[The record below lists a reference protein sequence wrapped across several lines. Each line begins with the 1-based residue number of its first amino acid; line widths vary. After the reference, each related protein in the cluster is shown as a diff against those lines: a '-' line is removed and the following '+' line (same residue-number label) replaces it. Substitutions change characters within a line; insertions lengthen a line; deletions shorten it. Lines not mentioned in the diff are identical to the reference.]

1 MLSKDLAITAFF
13 HQAPSSVG
21 MATTPPVELPRPPDQ
36 LEKMHSPNTSKIHQG
51 SSSDSSYNSSKLQR
65 EEAIHVAISERE
77 FDWAQKIMSMA
88 RSGEIRVQRSGEGD
102 SQSKDLHNIQK
113 SVESTFPFARNRE
126 AIYGRFTGK
135 SPQSRFQERG
145 SFEEIRAEKFNGDY
159 SPVFVEH
166 LTAISSNFNDEVNG
180 NDFAGNLTGVPA
192 NHENEKRREEEC
204 LENNNRNVQQIDVE
218 RAPSNLNVE
227 IRVNSAEMHTEHSD
241 RILVGRTMV
250 SPMHNVDEGIALN
263 IDGGIESSHQ
273 NQVNAGHH
281 VQEIQK
287 GVQIQGLGNPQE
299 KQTDST
305 MEQVRTS
312 EKSKQQEG
320 QGVNIENNN
329 QTPKKKVTP
338 GSEGTQNPSN
348 ANDESG
354 RKTPNNKS
362 RGKMSKKKKEAI
374 KRKHQAEVGKQVKI
388 KDRQQQTQKIDTG
401 QNSEEAEDEYANI
414 QSEDEF
420 SQDTQSLNEK

>member
-1 MLSKDLAITAFF
+1 
-13 HQAPSSVG
+13 
-21 MATTPPVELPRPPDQ
+21 
-36 LEKMHSPNTSKIHQG
+36 MHSPNMSKIHQG
-51 SSSDSSYNSSKLQR
+51 SSSDSSYNSSKLRR

-102 SQSKDLHNIQK
+102 SQSKDLHNTQK

-126 AIYGRFTGK
+126 AIYGRITGK
-135 SPQSRFQERG
+135 SPQLRFQERG

-227 IRVNSAEMHTEHSD
+227 IRVNSTEMHTEHND

-273 NQVNAGHH
+273 NQD
-281 VQEIQK
+281 
-287 GVQIQGLGNPQE
+287 IQGNTSNRAPE
-299 KQTDST
+299 KQQIAAKEQPGITSKTNLINTTDKDKGKT
-305 MEQVRTS
+305 HLHE
-312 EKSKQQEG
+312 
-320 QGVNIENNN
+320 
-329 QTPKKKVTP
+329 
-338 GSEGTQNPSN
+338 N
-348 ANDESG
+348 ANDHPAVNKG
-354 RKTPNNKS
+354 QIQVQTNGHPHRFNNQHLQHSNQVWQAKEKQQHPPSKS
-362 RGKMSKKKKEAI
+362 NAEL
-374 KRKHQAEVGKQVKI
+374 HQPGEKLHGPMI
-388 KDRQQQTQKIDTG
+388 
-401 QNSEEAEDEYANI
+401 
-414 QSEDEF
+414 
-420 SQDTQSLNEK
+420 SLNL